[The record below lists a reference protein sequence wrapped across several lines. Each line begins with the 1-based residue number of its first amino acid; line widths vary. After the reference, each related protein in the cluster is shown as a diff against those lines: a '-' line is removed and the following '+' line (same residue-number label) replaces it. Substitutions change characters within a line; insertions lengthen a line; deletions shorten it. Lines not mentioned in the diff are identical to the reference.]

1 MVRAVRVTVPL
12 DRGDQIASVL
22 AQQAVVH
29 DLQYSSSRAV
39 DRENN
44 VIETCTYYFKA
55 VEKKM
60 AKIVKVLGEYGVGTA
75 YGSIDVSSLAACKP
89 PVSTYKHQ
97 GRKRKRKY
105 RLDDALSIDE
115 VRALVET
122 QYHLTFDYLAF
133 VAAGGLIAA
142 VGLLQDSSTSVVASM
157 LVSPLMG
164 PIVGMTFGTIIR
176 DWKMFRTSFRNEIIG
191 IIICF
196 VVGSLVAFFVSP
208 FIDAENDVVM
218 ASNSESSGRG
228 SLTGILGGV
237 FIAIPSGC
245 GVGLGVTSDS
255 INPLVGCAI
264 SAALLPPIVNSG
276 LALCLGV
283 MFKLNGKENHIVKRH
298 LDVGSLSFCLFLVNW
313 CLIYVFALVIFRIKQ
328 LHAHVDDPKKME
340 GLRMMTQ
347 MDVYGG
353 NPDGFDVPLLS
364 DITITQD
371 ELGNPNSAN
380 NSRRQT
386 LEDIERQDTFTSLS
400 NTLSFTDDSV
410 RPRQSPVGPTGTV
423 KRMRM
428 QSLPAVTGASLLAQ
442 KPSTITA
449 KASAEEITVPVEAT
463 KS

>member
-1 MVRAVRVTVPL
+1 
-12 DRGDQIASVL
+12 
-22 AQQAVVH
+22 
-29 DLQYSSSRAV
+29 
-39 DRENN
+39 
-44 VIETCTYYFKA
+44 
-55 VEKKM
+55 
-60 AKIVKVLGEYGVGTA
+60 
-75 YGSIDVSSLAACKP
+75 
-89 PVSTYKHQ
+89 
-97 GRKRKRKY
+97 
-105 RLDDALSIDE
+105 
-115 VRALVET
+115 
-122 QYHLTFDYLAF
+122 
-133 VAAGGLIAA
+133 
-142 VGLLQDSSTSVVASM
+142 
-157 LVSPLMG
+157 
-164 PIVGMTFGTIIR
+164 MTFGTVVREWDMVRI
-176 DWKMFRTSFRNEIIG
+176 SFRNELIG
-191 IIICF
+191 IGICF
-196 VVGSLVAFFVSP
+196 ITGALVGFAVSP
-208 FIDAENDVVM
+208 FLDAEDDMVM
-218 ASNSESSGRG
+218 KSESTEMNSRG
-228 SLTGILGGV
+228 NWWSILGGV

-245 GVGLGVTSDS
+245 GVGLGVTSDT

-264 SAALLPPIVNSG
+264 SAALLPPIVNAG

-298 LDVGSLSFCLFLVNW
+298 LDVGSLSFCLFLVDW

-328 LHAHVDDPKKME
+328 MHTHVDDPKKME

-410 RPRQSPVGPTGTV
+410 RPRQSTVGPTGTV

-449 KASAEEITVPVEAT
+449 KDSAEEITVPVEAN